1 MSYTVAKVKTFT
13 GRGGRGYSAQLL
25 FDGKVVADAF
35 NEGNGGDVNLD
46 WHDKSKRVPLTVVEK
61 PGSPIAHFW
70 PEEAK
75 LLQFCKGQTRSFL
88 DEIFD
93 LTIYLYVGEL
103 VDNFVLEKELRR
115 KCKTKTCFRL
125 KSKPDAPPNGTRAQ
139 HAEKALDAF
148 LRSTGESRT
157 VDEDAVRDL
166 IADLGHYCDREGI
179 KFFRKIT
186 TRAKRDWLV
195 ER

>member
-125 KSKPDAPPNGTRAQ
+125 KSSGSDTYMCY
-139 HAEKALDAF
+139 
-148 LRSTGESRT
+148 S
-157 VDEDAVRDL
+157 AVYTKEVQDTLKKRYGDDL
-166 IADLGHYCDREGI
+166 ELIYNETLFKG
-179 KFFRKIT
+179 
-186 TRAKRDWLV
+186 
-195 ER
+195 

>member
-1 MSYTVAKVKTFT
+1 MAKTTFKF
-13 GRGGRGYSAQLL
+13 SP
-25 FDGKVVADAF
+25 
-35 NEGNGGDVNLD
+35 
-46 WHDKSKRVPLTVVEK
+46 DKRDP
-61 PGSPIAHFW
+61 
-70 PEEAK
+70 
-75 LLQFCKGQTRSFL
+75 
-88 DEIFD
+88 DD
-93 LTIYLYVGEL
+93 
-103 VDNFVLEKELRR
+103 
-115 KCKTKTCFRL
+115 
-125 KSKPDAPPNGTRAQ
+125 PDAPTNGERAH
-139 HAEKALDAF
+139 HAAKALDAF